1 MHTLF
6 TWLGTRDVENMERN
20 EPASIATIV
29 SKCSQPV
36 DKVVILSNQ
45 HKDKWS
51 KFKSFID
58 SVAKERGQK
67 RLDVQIYPA
76 NMQSPIHYESIYQE
90 TSKWFNGLSK
100 ESTLFSINLTSGT
113 PAMTTLS
120 VLVGKGK
127 YNANFLQTTPE
138 NELIN
143 VDIPL
148 DFSLEHAKS
157 VAKNTAAVVTTPQ
170 RQDRAFKDLT
180 ALSANMKTAVDKATR
195 IARSD
200 VPALILGETGTGKEL
215 MSKAIHKAS
224 VRNEEEFK
232 AVNCGAFPETL
243 VDSILFG
250 HTKGAFTGAERG
262 HKGLFEQADNGTL
275 FLDEVGELSLAVQ
288 AKLLRVLQEDE
299 VTPVGSISTKKV
311 NVRVIAATHRDLST
325 MVAEGTFREDLFYRL
340 AVGIVKLPALRE
352 RQEDIP
358 ELIKEITEDLNDQ
371 FSADNEYLSK
381 NISPKGINF
390 IQNQPWKGN
399 VRELIATIQRAFLWT
414 DSESV
419 TERDISSAILNRVEA
434 DDVEDITLSF
444 NDTVDIVQLTENYQK
459 KYVLAALKA
468 SGNVKKQA
476 TQILGLKDHQTL
488 SNWMKRLCINAEK

>member
-1 MHTLF
+1 
-6 TWLGTRDVENMERN
+6 
-20 EPASIATIV
+20 
-29 SKCSQPV
+29 
-36 DKVVILSNQ
+36 
-45 HKDKWS
+45 
-51 KFKSFID
+51 
-58 SVAKERGQK
+58 
-67 RLDVQIYPA
+67 
-76 NMQSPIHYESIYQE
+76 
-90 TSKWFNGLSK
+90 
-100 ESTLFSINLTSGT
+100 
-113 PAMTTLS
+113 
-120 VLVGKGK
+120 
-127 YNANFLQTTPE
+127 
-138 NELIN
+138 
-143 VDIPL
+143 
-148 DFSLEHAKS
+148 
-157 VAKNTAAVVTTPQ
+157 
-170 RQDRAFKDLT
+170 
-180 ALSANMKTAVDKATR
+180 
-195 IARSD
+195 
-200 VPALILGETGTGKEL
+200 
-215 MSKAIHKAS
+215 
-224 VRNEEEFK
+224 
-232 AVNCGAFPETL
+232 
-243 VDSILFG
+243 
-250 HTKGAFTGAERG
+250 
-262 HKGLFEQADNGTL
+262 
-275 FLDEVGELSLAVQ
+275 
-288 AKLLRVLQEDE
+288 
-299 VTPVGSISTKKV
+299 
-311 NVRVIAATHRDLST
+311 